1 MVDIHYHTDPTPLF
15 RRPKCTANIQ
25 LLCTSTYT
33 LVIIQLTC
41 RVLNYDCGEHLTCR
55 SMLLLSRP
63 TATKR
68 KVSKVSEGCTQ
79 MCSIWLK
86 WAKNEFL
93 TIKSKLNWLSK
104 RFPENCSKQFNFVRN
119 KLRKCQPNKLSEGFV
134 VHKSHEVLYKICCL

>member
-1 MVDIHYHTDPTPLF
+1 MVETHYHIDPTPLF

-33 LVIIQLTC
+33 LVIIQFTC
-41 RVLNYDCGEHLTCR
+41 RVLKYDCGEHLTCR

-93 TIKSKLNWLSK
+93 TIKYKLIDFQRSSQKIVPNSSISSEIRW
-104 RFPENCSKQFNFVRN
+104 ENVSQINF
-119 KLRKCQPNKLSEGFV
+119 LRDL
-134 VHKSHEVLYKICCL
+134 